1 LDWRARVTASDPRSV
16 ETVDIFRNAV
26 RVGELRRTPEGGAV
40 FEYEKGFFEAHKA
53 LPGGLATH
61 LPFAQQ
67 IIPAREGNLHAY
79 FAGLIPEGMRY
90 SALLARAKTSKDDL
104 FTLLVA
110 AGPDCVGELFP
121 IVPGSGLAPL
131 VGEGEERSELD
142 QVSFHDLFRASVES
156 FVEPAVA
163 GVQEKLSPSMISF
176 PFAARG
182 KRWILKLNP
191 PDKELLVENESFF
204 MGMAR
209 ECGLDVARTHLVH
222 DRDGAAGLLVERFD
236 RQRDGKRWRGV
247 HQEDACQLLDKYPGE
262 KYRLNSGDLARALAG
277 CDSPAAECAR
287 LIELIAFSYLIGNG
301 DLHAKNVSVSAAR
314 GALQLSPAY
323 DLLSSRPYKDLKLAL
338 EFEGRDDNLKRSDFT
353 QFGQRFGVPA
363 IAVERRLD
371 RLLES
376 APPFLPRLKEIGFG
390 DKLTRQLQE
399 FMKKRLAD
407 LRPGTG

>member
-1 LDWRARVTASDPRSV
+1 MTISDPRSV
-16 ETVDIFRNAV
+16 EIVDIFRNAV

-40 FEYEKGFFEAHKA
+40 FEYRSDFFEAHKS
-53 LPGGLATH
+53 LPGGIATH
-61 LPFAQQ
+61 LPFAQR

-79 FAGLIPEGMRY
+79 FAGLLPEGMRLR
-90 SALLARAKTSKDDL
+90 ALLARTKTSEDDL

-110 AGPDCVGELFP
+110 AGPDCVGDLFP
-121 IVPGSGLAPL
+121 ILPGVSLDPFSGAR
-131 VGEGEERSELD
+131 EEAADLD
-142 QVSFHDLFRASVES
+142 KVSFEDLFKKSIGS

-191 PDKELLVENESFF
+191 ADKDLLVENEAFF
-204 MGMAR
+204 MTMAR

-247 HQEDACQLLDKYPGE
+247 HQEDACQLLNRYPGE
-262 KYRLNSGDLARALAG
+262 KYRLDSGDLARALAG
-277 CDSPAAECAR
+277 CDSPPAECAR

-301 DLHAKNVSVSAAR
+301 DLHAKNVSVSAGR

-338 EFEGRDDNLKRSDFT
+338 KFEGRDDNLKRSDLIE
-353 QFGQRFGVPA
+353 FGRRFGVPA
-363 IAVERRLD
+363 AAVESRVGRLI
-371 RLLES
+371 EK
-376 APPFLPRLKEIGFG
+376 ATPFLPRLEEIGFG
-390 DKLTRQLQE
+390 DKLTRQLRD

-407 LRPGTG
+407 LRPGPG